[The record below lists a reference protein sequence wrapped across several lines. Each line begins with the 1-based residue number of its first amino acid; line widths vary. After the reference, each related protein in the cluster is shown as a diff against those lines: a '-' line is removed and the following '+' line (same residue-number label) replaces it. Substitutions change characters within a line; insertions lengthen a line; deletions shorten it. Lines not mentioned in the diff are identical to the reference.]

1 MIKKSFK
8 LLKKDKL
15 SILFNICCNNQ
26 FYICKSFSFNFN
38 EKRQKIEISNKTS
51 NLNKD
56 KLNSTN
62 IIKSNNVIKTRE
74 EYLKEI
80 TENNKEI
87 SFLNKISSSI
97 KAISNFKIAMVG
109 FSPFFFMFISTSLE
123 VCKIMLLGQ
132 SDFLEYE
139 TNKILSEKLNFNS
152 LMFKMCL
159 VSNLSFNFYLSGLKI
174 SQYTKDMNDLEKIY
188 YSEEGFDKGTYKK
201 LLLGIKEFIPIFL
214 MFLITFF
221 VIKYKYFDYKCV
233 LFLVFT
239 NILNSYKIKIG
250 SISELLKKIRVFNLV
265 GCVFIISLYLLNMQ
279 YFKKFNMNIMI
290 DEEDEN
296 SIKEVISMKKI
307 IELENDKLKKEL
319 DLILEN
325 EEICLNIYE

>member
-1 MIKKSFK
+1 MIKNSFK
-8 LLKKDKL
+8 LFKKDKL
-15 SILFNICCNNQ
+15 FMLINICCNNNI
-26 FYICKSFSFNFN
+26 YHCKSFSFNFN
-38 EKRQKIEISNKTS
+38 EKRQKNEVGNKTF
-51 NLNKD
+51 NVNKD

-62 IIKSNNVIKTRE
+62 IIKSNNVIKTKE

-87 SFLNKISSSI
+87 TFLNKISTSI

-109 FSPFFFMFISTSLE
+109 FSPFFLFFISTSLE

-132 SDFLEYE
+132 SDFMEYE
-139 TNKILSEKLNFNS
+139 TNKILAEKLNLNS
-152 LMFKMCL
+152 LMFKMCF
-159 VSNLSFNFYLSGLKI
+159 VANLSYNFFISGLKI

-188 YSEEGFDKGTYKK
+188 YSEEGFDKGTYFK
-201 LLLGIKEFIPIFL
+201 LLMGIKEFIPIFL

-221 VIKYKYFDYKCV
+221 IIKYKCLGYEWV

-239 NILNSYKIKIG
+239 NILNSYNINIG
-250 SISELLKKIRVFNLV
+250 SISELLKKIRVFNVV
-265 GCVFIISLYLLNMQ
+265 GCIFIITLYLLNMQ

-319 DLILEN
+319 DIILEN
-325 EEICLNIYE
+325 EELCLNIYE